1 MHQTST
7 ASLHASARAENSI
20 ALECMFCVI
29 LHSAFSLQ
37 QDVRNV
43 TTERGRSDE
52 MPIVDQCTSMSP
64 PTQAFEGAETCHSQ
78 QGNNTAPLTG
88 S

>member
-7 ASLHASARAENSI
+7 ASLHASARAEDSI

-52 MPIVDQCTSMSP
+52 MPIVDQCTSISP
-64 PTQAFEGAETCHSQ
+64 PTQAFEPKLVTAS
-78 QGNNTAPLTG
+78 NTTTQHPLTG